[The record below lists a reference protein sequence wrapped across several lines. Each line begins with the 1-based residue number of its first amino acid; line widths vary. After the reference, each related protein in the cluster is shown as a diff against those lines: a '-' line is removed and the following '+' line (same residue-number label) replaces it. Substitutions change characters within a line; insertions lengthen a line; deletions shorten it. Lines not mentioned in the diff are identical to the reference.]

1 MNMSKRVKSVLSVS
15 WMSDVAFGDAEVD
28 HLGQR
33 HAVVG
38 GDKHVRGLEVTVD
51 DALLVRV
58 LHRLANLDEQVEP
71 LRGGELVLLA
81 VVGDLDSAHQ
91 LHDEIRTPRFRRPGI
106 ENLRDVRMIHHRQRL
121 TLGLEARDDGV
132 GFQAQLDD
140 LQRHPAFD
148 RLRLLSHVND
158 TAAALADFLEQLV
171 ATNAV
176 AFPFGDRDVGRGRVA
191 LRVGQKSTRRFPG
204 SQEIF
209 NLRAQGRVVSA
220 SLV

>member
-1 MNMSKRVKSVLSVS
+1 
-15 WMSDVAFGDAEVD
+15 MSDVAFGDAEVD

-71 LRGGELVLLA
+71 LPGGELVPLA
-81 VVGDLDSAHQ
+81 VVGDLDPAHQ
-91 LHDEIRTPRFRRPGI
+91 FHHEVGPSRVGRPGI

-121 TLGLEARDDGV
+121 TLGLEARDDRV
-132 GFQAQLDD
+132 GFQAQLND